1 MLHNVYVWLILCV
14 WCLPKFP
21 HTVYMYDMC
30 VLQYSCPMFT
40 LMTVLSLSTAVCN
53 CNNHSQECVFDEAV
67 YSETG
72 RTSGGVCVNCDG
84 NTDGR
89 QCETCAPYY
98 YPRPDREQ
106 TDADVCEGIGPH

>member
-1 MLHNVYVWLILCV
+1 M
-14 WCLPKFP
+14 
-21 HTVYMYDMC
+21 
-30 VLQYSCPMFT
+30 
-40 LMTVLSLSTAVCN
+40 
-53 CNNHSQECVFDEAV
+53 FDEAV

-72 RTSGGVCVNCDG
+72 QTSGGVCVNCDG

>member
-1 MLHNVYVWLILCV
+1 ML
-14 WCLPKFP
+14 
-21 HTVYMYDMC
+21 
-30 VLQYSCPMFT
+30 
-40 LMTVLSLSTAVCN
+40 TVLSLSTVVCN

-72 RTSGGVCVNCDG
+72 QTSGGVCVNCDG
-84 NTDGR
+84 NTDSR